1 MKISAMWMTR
11 KRSHELI
18 YSVCSFL
25 HKASDNRNIEYIFIT
40 DPDDNET
47 VEALEKI
54 APMAHAHH
62 AEFTHIPAEERFG
75 YGSLEKYQNKV
86 AKNFT
91 GECLISFADDNIC
104 IQHGWDSAIRDELIK
119 RQGAPAW
126 LAITPLNEF
135 WKGFPTI
142 VGINRAWYEKTNRFS
157 GTRATDIYISDLGK
171 AAGIEPMLPNVD
183 TLHLQRG
190 RTTMEYYKDGVQH
203 QIFCLPGEEDF
214 GGYHSKSAIKPSVY
228 HKDHEGMDSPEH
240 AVTDYTLGKKIF
252 QEDLDNLLG
261 NM

>member
-25 HKASDNRNIEYIFIT
+25 HKADDNSNIEYIFIT

-62 AEFTHIPAEERFG
+62 AELTHITAKERFG
-75 YGSLEKYQNKV
+75 YGSLEKYQNTV
-86 AKNFT
+86 AKQFT

-104 IQHGWDSAIRDELIK
+104 IQQGWDTAIRNELIK
-119 RQGAPAW
+119 RQENPAW
-126 LAITPLNEF
+126 LSITPLNEI
-135 WKGFPTI
+135 WKGYPTI
-142 VGINRAWYEKTNRFS
+142 VGINRAWYKKTQRFS
-157 GTRATDIYISDLGK
+157 GTRASDIYISDLGK
-171 AAGIEPMLPNVD
+171 SANISPMLPKVD

-190 RTTMEYYKDGVQH
+190 RTTMKYQKDNKNY
-203 QIFCLPGEEDF
+203 QIFCLPAEEDF
-214 GGYHSKSAIKPSVY
+214 GGIHAKKEIKPNKGSAIIFPSNFMY
-228 HKDHEGMDSPEH
+228 PHQ
-240 AVTDYTLGKKIF
+240 AKKVISGIRWSVVAW
-252 QEDLDNLLG
+252 L
-261 NM
+261 M